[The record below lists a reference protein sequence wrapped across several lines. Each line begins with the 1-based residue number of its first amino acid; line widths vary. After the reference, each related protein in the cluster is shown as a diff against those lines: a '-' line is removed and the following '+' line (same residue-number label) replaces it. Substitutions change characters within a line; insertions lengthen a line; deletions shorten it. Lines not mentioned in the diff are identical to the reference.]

1 MQSHTSR
8 FKPTISSEFVTLAA
22 MISNNYK
29 LVPTCYLFFREGFW
43 KVENWQSDI
52 KDYYAIVHELVH
64 QLRPVAYSL
73 FTCAPVNAI
82 VGQNS
87 TLYAITAY
95 AGGQTMTFSRQF
107 EILGKHDARF
117 IDGLKEDN
125 ALFSG
130 NPLSQMF
137 TTPPPPLP
145 SKCQRESF
153 MDDVRSI
160 QVEEIRPY
168 L

>member
-22 MISNNYK
+22 MISNSYK
-29 LVPTCYLFFREGFW
+29 LVPTCYLFFREGVW
-43 KVENWQSDI
+43 KVENWQADI

-64 QLRPVAYSL
+64 KLHPEAYSL
-73 FTCAPVNAI
+73 FTCLPGGVNA
-82 VGQNS
+82 GQS
-87 TLYAITAY
+87 ATLYAATAY

-107 EILGKHDARF
+107 EILGRHEARF
-117 IDGLKEDN
+117 VDGLKEDKV
-125 ALFSG
+125 LFSG

-137 TTPPPPLP
+137 TAPPPPLP

-153 MDDVRSI
+153 IDDVRSI
-160 QVEEIRPY
+160 RDLEIRPY